1 MKKILLNLVLLLI
14 PIPSFAEGTIQIA
27 VKLTPAGSF
36 VAKSERLKGDLTRN
50 QGEISSQKLSVSLD
64 SFKTGM
70 SLRDEH
76 FCKHLGCETQ
86 PKAVLSA
93 VKASGGKGTGTLELN
108 GVKRDIAFN
117 YEDKDSMIVAKFE
130 LNSADF
136 KMPHAK
142 YLGVEVSDVVSIE
155 VRVPAPKR

>member
-142 YLGVEVSDVVSIE
+142 YLGVAVSDVVSIE

>member
-1 MKKILLNLVLLLI
+1 MKKIFAILTLLTA
-14 PIPSFAEGTIQIA
+14 PSLCFAEGSIQIA

-36 VAKSERLKGDLTRN
+36 VAKSDRLKGDLSRN
-50 QGEISSQKLSVSLD
+50 QGEISSQKLSVSID

-70 SLRDEH
+70 TLRDEH

-93 VKASGGKGTGTLELN
+93 IKASGGKGTGTLELN
-108 GVKRDIAFN
+108 GVKRDISFN
-117 YEDKDSMIVAKFE
+117 YEEKESMLIAKFD
-130 LNSADF
+130 LNAADF

-142 YLGVEVSDVVSIE
+142 YLGVEVSDLVSIE
-155 VRVPAPKR
+155 VRVPAPKK

>member
-1 MKKILLNLVLLLI
+1 MHKIWITAFLTCLPGL
-14 PIPSFAEGTIQIA
+14 SYAEGSIQIA

-36 VAKSERLKGDLTRN
+36 VAKSDRLKGDLSRT
-50 QGEISSQKLSVSLD
+50 GAELTSQKLSVALD

-70 SLRDEH
+70 TLRDEH

-86 PKAVLSA
+86 PKAILSGL
-93 VKASGGKGTGTLELN
+93 KASGGKGTGSLELN
-108 GVKRDIAFN
+108 GIKREISFS
-117 YEDKDSMIVAKFE
+117 YEEKDQTVLAKFD

-142 YLGVEVSDVVSIE
+142 YLGVEVNDVVNVE
-155 VRVPAPKR
+155 VRLPAPKK

>member
-1 MKKILLNLVLLLI
+1 VKKILLNLVLLLI

>member
-1 MKKILLNLVLLLI
+1 MKNKLIYLSLLLI
-14 PIPSFAEGTIQIA
+14 PIQSFAEGSIQIA

-36 VAKSERLKGDLTRN
+36 VAKSERLKGDLVRN
-50 QGEISSQKLSVSLD
+50 QGEISSQKLSVSID

-93 VKASGGKGTGTLELN
+93 VKASGGKGTGSLELN
-108 GVKRDIAFN
+108 GVKRDISFN
-117 YEDKDSMIVAKFE
+117 YEDKDSVIVAKFE

-142 YLGVEVSDVVSIE
+142 YLGVEVSDIVLVE
-155 VRVPAPKR
+155 VRIPAPKK